1 MATDRSRLGNAIVS
15 ALQSGGY
22 YPSSSPEAAAK
33 SKAEWSVIAGAI
45 LDEITTNMDID
56 LSSGDIKVDPG
67 TFMDSVHGPVTGIGL
82 IEVSTLS
89 GKLR

>member
-1 MATDRSRLGNAIVS
+1 MATDNSRLGNAIVT
-15 ALQSGGY
+15 ALQGAGY
-22 YPSSSPEAAAK
+22 YPSTDSSK
-33 SKAEWSVIAGAI
+33 VQRSIAEWSVIAGAI
-45 LDEITTNMDID
+45 LSEITTNMDID